1 MNVPTTPT
9 TTTERAATQISL
21 DETIKSALISPFST
35 GLIPIRRR
43 VLRSSS
49 FKNTNTC
56 GSNNKISND
65 RRRKRKSAGAT
76 TTGSAVS
83 TNAQCIVSDDDESIL
98 NKKKRKKDVTI
109 NFNTSTNTSNPA
121 PTAFSTKNVGGNA
134 TISSVSSSSS
144 SSPSS
149 LNSQAQIHSK
159 KYPFP
164 HKLYDLM
171 AKTDS
176 RDVISWS
183 ADGTEFIVHDHA
195 RFASILLPIYFG
207 HNQMRSFDRQ
217 LNYWEFERTNT
228 NKISNKSFGGKSW
241 KHPFFQ
247 KDRRDLLKE
256 IVRKK
261 IKNGPASTRRYTFN
275 DGDDK
280 KKNKKKNK
288 DKNTA
293 ATKIKKE
300 QRGMEEVLESVIP
313 GPTHANVRKNMLLKI
328 QSINRKGENLASMG
342 LRRNIISP
350 VVNQESSSLSLSS
363 SSSSKESLPPLPELE
378 IEIAPPIQLRRNTN
392 LVVFQESSL
401 LSTSSSSSLSSE
413 EEESLQPLSEYVR
426 TPSEMI
432 ATALYEDIEDEFLP
446 LLHIDCFNDV
456 DVDGDGDGD
465 HKGDKNEDKHN
476 MHNSSNNTD
485 GGMVY
490 QWDHNGIVFGGKSFH
505 DVKSGGND
513 DNNRNENNDD
523 DGDDDG
529 DGDDDDD
536 DDEAMSTLMSI
547 ILKDEEKS
555 PLLTYKDDINE
566 VYDYSVPCLFE
577 AAINDSDDDIGDS
590 ESEREKKRDVL
601 KKLTVPKLKDRL
613 LEAGAKHSQFRSLRK
628 SDLIELLIQMDQDK
642 ENEVDTSGHIDSEP
656 SKPDS
661 CLFLILDENLH
672 RFPFEGMPIL
682 KGKTVCRVPC
692 ISFVLATLR
701 EFDADSKSES
711 FPSVDPSS
719 VSYVVDPENNL
730 QATQK
735 RILPTIES
743 LSSSRN
749 WNWDGVVGEIPPTS
763 LFSQGL
769 GRKNGLT
776 MYFGHGGAQV
786 CFSRRRVEEL
796 IDFRVS
802 GLLDQSEFD
811 TKSPCNASV
820 LLMGC
825 SSGRL
830 VSINRKNSDTIEQT
844 PLYYEPEGVALS
856 YLCAGAPC
864 VVGNLWDVTDN
875 DIDR

>member
-1 MNVPTTPT
+1 MF
-9 TTTERAATQISL
+9 SL
-21 DETIKSALISPFST
+21 
-35 GLIPIRRR
+35 
-43 VLRSSS
+43 
-49 FKNTNTC
+49 
-56 GSNNKISND
+56 
-65 RRRKRKSAGAT
+65 
-76 TTGSAVS
+76 
-83 TNAQCIVSDDDESIL
+83 
-98 NKKKRKKDVTI
+98 
-109 NFNTSTNTSNPA
+109 
-121 PTAFSTKNVGGNA
+121 
-134 TISSVSSSSS
+134 
-144 SSPSS
+144 S
-149 LNSQAQIHSK
+149 L
-159 KYPFP
+159 
-164 HKLYDLM
+164 
-171 AKTDS
+171 
-176 RDVISWS
+176 
-183 ADGTEFIVHDHA
+183 
-195 RFASILLPIYFG
+195 
-207 HNQMRSFDRQ
+207 
-217 LNYWEFERTNT
+217 
-228 NKISNKSFGGKSW
+228 
-241 KHPFFQ
+241 
-247 KDRRDLLKE
+247 
-256 IVRKK
+256 
-261 IKNGPASTRRYTFN
+261 
-275 DGDDK
+275 
-280 KKNKKKNK
+280 
-288 DKNTA
+288 
-293 ATKIKKE
+293 
-300 QRGMEEVLESVIP
+300 
-313 GPTHANVRKNMLLKI
+313 
-328 QSINRKGENLASMG
+328 
-342 LRRNIISP
+342 
-350 VVNQESSSLSLSS
+350 SLSLSS
-363 SSSSKESLPPLPELE
+363 EVGDILYGDSVPIGFQQNSGEFYQEAVMLMTESAKTIQKNSLTVPMKEEENLGMPIFEQVKLRDVRRLLVGSLELDE
-378 IEIAPPIQLRRNTN
+378 DSVVTIRDLCAQIKDSDFSCSEDKKWSLYYLGALELDNARRSGALQAMWNKHECDDN
-392 LVVFQESSL
+392 PSCSLCNEKSIRAARIYLSRSSL
-401 LSTSSSSSLSSE
+401 YASKASDIFTRNILRSLALAEGPNINNGVGKSAGILILKSIGQSIRRRLEWSFGQGEQSESTEREEMRNLQDIFGIFDGPCTSDSEKDDDKIVLFLRELAARTPENWKFLAPVICPSGEILTTILKKTSLNPNEFVISSTCIFPSAGESAYDDIMKPFDSILNRVQEQLHEVDKSDVPKSDDKEAIKRQWWDERNQLDAELCDLLEEVELLYFSKVLSDVSLEGISQSSTSSE
-413 EEESLQPLSEYVR
+413 N
-426 TPSEMI
+426 
-432 ATALYEDIEDEFLP
+432 F
-446 LLHIDCFNDV
+446 DV
-456 DVDGDGDGD
+456 
-465 HKGDKNEDKHN
+465 
-476 MHNSSNNTD
+476 
-485 GGMVY
+485 
-490 QWDHNGIVFGGKSFH
+490 FPC
-505 DVKSGGND
+505 GN
-513 DNNRNENNDD
+513 
-523 DGDDDG
+523 
-529 DGDDDDD
+529 
-536 DDEAMSTLMSI
+536 
-547 ILKDEEKS
+547 
-555 PLLTYKDDINE
+555 LT
-566 VYDYSVPCLFE
+566 SRFE
-577 AAINDSDDDIGDS
+577 AAINDRDDDIGDS
-590 ESEREKKRDVL
+590 ESEHEKKRDVL

-613 LEAGAKHSQFRSLRK
+613 LEAGAKSSQFRSLRK

-802 GLLDQSEFD
+802 GLLDQSESD

>member
-109 NFNTSTNTSNPA
+109 NYNTSTNTSNPA

-183 ADGTEFIVHDHA
+183 ADGTEFVVHDHA

-536 DDEAMSTLMSI
+536 DDDDEAMSTLMSI

-613 LEAGAKHSQFRSLRK
+613 LEAGAKNSQFRSLRK
-628 SDLIELLIQMDQDK
+628 SDLIELLIQMDQDL
-642 ENEVDTSGHIDSEP
+642 T
-656 SKPDS
+656 
-661 CLFLILDENLH
+661 
-672 RFPFEGMPIL
+672 
-682 KGKTVCRVPC
+682 TTTT
-692 ISFVLATLR
+692 TL
-701 EFDADSKSES
+701 
-711 FPSVDPSS
+711 V
-719 VSYVVDPENNL
+719 
-730 QATQK
+730 
-735 RILPTIES
+735 
-743 LSSSRN
+743 
-749 WNWDGVVGEIPPTS
+749 
-763 LFSQGL
+763 
-769 GRKNGLT
+769 
-776 MYFGHGGAQV
+776 H
-786 CFSRRRVEEL
+786 
-796 IDFRVS
+796 
-802 GLLDQSEFD
+802 
-811 TKSPCNASV
+811 
-820 LLMGC
+820 
-825 SSGRL
+825 
-830 VSINRKNSDTIEQT
+830 
-844 PLYYEPEGVALS
+844 
-856 YLCAGAPC
+856 
-864 VVGNLWDVTDN
+864 
-875 DIDR
+875 